1 MKEVTK
7 ERTNVEKY
15 TVYQAV
21 DGTEFNTREECQA
34 YDDSAKGVLR
44 GKLKELIVNGK
55 YNGWDLMG
63 GDEDN
68 AIIAVKVPTEAD
80 IDIVLQNYYLDQ
92 PWILDYCHEASRSKL
107 ILAVNQ
113 AYREQDVILFGINCE
128 DDLYFIDTRN
138 NIIDRLNKLDKKEVE
153 NAE

>member
-7 ERTNVEKY
+7 ERVQKY

-21 DGTEFNTREECQA
+21 DGTEFNTREECQE
-34 YDDSAKGVLR
+34 YDNSAKGVLR
-44 GKLKELIVNGK
+44 GKLKDLIVNDK

-63 GDEDN
+63 GNEDN

-80 IDIVLQNYYLDQ
+80 IDIVLQNYYLDN
-92 PWILDYCHEASRSKL
+92 PWILQDGREEFRNEL
-107 ILAVNQ
+107 ILTVNQ
-113 AYREQDVILFGINCE
+113 AYREQDVILFGINC
-128 DDLYFIDTRN
+128 DADLYCIDTRK
-138 NIIDRLNKLDKKEVE
+138 NIIDRLNKLDRKEVD

>member
-7 ERTNVEKY
+7 ERTKVEKY
-15 TVYQAV
+15 VVYQAV
-21 DGTEFNTREECQA
+21 DGTEFSTREECQA

-44 GKLKELIVNGK
+44 GKLKELIVNDK

-63 GDEDN
+63 GNEDN
-68 AIIAVKVPTEAD
+68 TVIAVKVPTEAD
-80 IDIVLQNYYLDQ
+80 IDIVLQNYYLDN
-92 PWILDYCHEASRSKL
+92 PWILDDCHKASRSEL